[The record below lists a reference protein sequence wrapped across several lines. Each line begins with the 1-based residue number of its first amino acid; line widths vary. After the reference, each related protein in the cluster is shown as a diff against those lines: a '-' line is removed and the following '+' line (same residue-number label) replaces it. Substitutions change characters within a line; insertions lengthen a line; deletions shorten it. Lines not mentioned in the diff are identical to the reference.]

1 MAEEQP
7 ANDVSSYSDPIYD
20 VLERVNRSLAKN
32 WRIIAIIILILVA
45 GITYLLN
52 SSTSTAEA
60 VSATAYTEA
69 AGDADKLKAVAA
81 DASILPAFRFRA
93 ANDLLKMALSDNK
106 LDEAQQHL
114 SAVEAQAKA
123 SGSDQL
129 QMYALISKASLQS
142 QAGEIEAA
150 INTYTS
156 AIQAGRK
163 SNDQAAN
170 LLAQFN
176 KAALQVTLANKIEDA
191 EQAKTL
197 REDAFFAFD
206 NLRQDQELNNTSL
219 QQASEYAYYDLL
231 RKFPALNPDN
241 EAEALST
248 EETPTE

>member
-32 WRIIAIIILILVA
+32 WRIIAIVILILVA

-81 DASILPAFRFRA
+81 DAGILPAFRFRA
-93 ANDLLKMALSDNK
+93 ANDLLKMALRDNK
-106 LDEAQQHL
+106 LDEAKQHL
-114 SAVEAQAKA
+114 GAVEAQAKA
-123 SGSDQL
+123 AGSEQL

-150 INTYTS
+150 INTYSS
-156 AIQAGRK
+156 ALQAGRK
-163 SNDQAAN
+163 SDDQAAS

-176 KAALQVTLANKIEDA
+176 KAALQVTLANKVEDA
-191 EQAKTL
+191 EQATML

-206 NLRQDQELNNTSL
+206 NLRQDQELNNSSL

-231 RKFPALNPDN
+231 RKYPALNPDN
-241 EAEALST
+241 ETEAPST
-248 EETPTE
+248 EETPAE